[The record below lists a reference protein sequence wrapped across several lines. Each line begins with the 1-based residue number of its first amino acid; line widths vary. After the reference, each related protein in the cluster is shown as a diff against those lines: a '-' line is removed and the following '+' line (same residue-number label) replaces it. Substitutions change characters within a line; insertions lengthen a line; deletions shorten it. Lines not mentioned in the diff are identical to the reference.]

1 MAMGLFQSIDWL
13 TKKVKKLCCWLG
25 IIEEYT
31 GANLPYVEI
40 YYTDYPGNP
49 SIADYNTQIF
59 EKVGGGD
66 ADFSS
71 VVTVPL
77 AINTVERIYGSSGNL
92 KLRNGVFNAGSF
104 GGFSIA
110 QLNDPFGLIKE
121 IGSTS
126 LKSNPLQQVY
136 LPNVSVIGDGAFG
149 TTILTTIYIPK
160 CTQLGSTVGD
170 DLVFDGI
177 IGFNITLKVDPSRLT
192 CNAGGPD
199 GDIVNLQIDNTV
211 VIN

>member
-40 YYTDYPGNP
+40 YYSNYPVNL
-49 SIADYNTQIF
+49 SIVDYNTQIF

-71 VVTVPL
+71 TVL
-77 AINTVERIYGSSGNL
+77 TSKIERIYGSSGNL
-92 KLRNGVFNAGSF
+92 KLRNGVFNSGSF
-104 GGFSIA
+104 FGFTVA

-121 IGSTS
+121 IGPTS
-126 LKSNPLQQVY
+126 LKNNIGLQQVY
-136 LPNVSVIGDGAFG
+136 LPNVSVIGDSALAGS
-149 TTILTTIYIPK
+149 ILSTIYIPK

-170 DLVFDGI
+170 DFVFDGI
-177 IGFNITLKVDPSRLT
+177 TGLNITLKVDPSRLT

-199 GDIVNLQIDNTV
+199 GDILYLQSNNTV
-211 VIN
+211 VII

>member
-40 YYTDYPGNP
+40 YYTDYPGNL
-49 SIADYNTQIF
+49 SIVDYNTQIF

-92 KLRNGVFNAGSF
+92 KLRNGVFNSGSF
-104 GGFSIA
+104 FGFAVA

-149 TTILTTIYIPK
+149 VTALTTIYIPK
-160 CTQLGSTVGD
+160 CTQLGPTVGD
-170 DLVFDGI
+170 DDVFEGVT
-177 IGFNITLKVDPSRLT
+177 GFDITLKINPTLLISD
-192 CNAGGPD
+192 GGSPD
-199 GDIVNLQIDNTV
+199 GDISYLQSNNTV
-211 VIN
+211 VII

>member
-40 YYTDYPGNP
+40 QYADYPGNP
-49 SIADYNTQIF
+49 SIVDYNTQIF

-71 VVTVPL
+71 VVSSPSKS
-77 AINTVERIYGSSGNL
+77 ERIYGSSGNL

-104 GGFSIA
+104 GGFTVS

-136 LPNVSVIGDGAFG
+136 LPNVSVIGDSAFDS
-149 TTILTTIYIPK
+149 TLLTTIYIPK
-160 CTQLGSTVGD
+160 CTQLGSSVGD
-170 DLVFDGI
+170 NQVFDGVV
-177 IGFNITLKVDPSRLT
+177 GLYITLKVDPSRLT

-199 GDIVNLQIDNTV
+199 GDIAFLQANNIV